1 MEMPV
6 PSQSVLARKSR
17 VVERLQGVLPMDAV
31 IHDEMETRSLSAH
44 GGSVAHHNQRG
55 LWRLA
60 YLP

>member
-31 IHDEMETRSLSAH
+31 IQDEMETR
-44 GGSVAHHNQRG
+44 
-55 LWRLA
+55 A
-60 YLP
+60 YECDALTAYRCPPMAAVLPTTTQ